1 MPIPIFLQSLLCR
14 TDAAPRIDPLPAGYS
29 STPLARSVLGPTF
42 VPLQL
47 PPDGHMDPDTFKD
60 ITEVSLKY
68 NAYGYHTDTW

>member
-14 TDAAPRIDPLPAGYS
+14 TDTAPRIDPLPAGYS
-29 STPLARSVLGPTF
+29 STPVARSVLGPTF

-60 ITEVSLKY
+60 ITEVSFKC
-68 NAYGYHTDTW
+68 NVYGYHTDTR